1 MSKKIDLN
9 NINLLWIGSL
19 EDKYRLISE
28 YRMLE
33 FKIQDTIDYLDALI
47 EEQVKIEEELLKN
60 IEVVEV

>member
-9 NINLLWIGSL
+9 NINMLWIGSL